1 MPGVC
6 PRCSKNVYFAEEKQ
20 ALGKSWHKLCFVCG
34 KLYIFYTV
42 IQPTFEKIEAAGCI
56 GIIRVLKVLRYVHW
70 RKNFEIELCT
80 WLFWCLVLVVKS
92 WYVKWWVTLMDNSI
106 PEWQCMFKLS
116 YLTSE
121 LMIPSNK
128 LRKVIIKIGVGVI
141 HKWPHQLRGR
151 GICQKVTL
159 LQWGR
164 RGQKSQKMGDII
176 YGRPLRN
183 KGKGF
188 HDCESV

>member
-34 KLYIFYTV
+34 KLYILFCNST
-42 IQPTFEKIEAAGCI
+42 TFEKIEAAGCI
-56 GIIRVLKVLRYVHW
+56 SIIRVKLKDKYVHW
-70 RKNFEIELCT
+70 RKKFEIEFCT

-116 YLTSE
+116 YLISE

-128 LRKVIIKIGVGVI
+128 LPK
-141 HKWPHQLRGR
+141 
-151 GICQKVTL
+151 
-159 LQWGR
+159 
-164 RGQKSQKMGDII
+164 KSD
-176 YGRPLRN
+176 
-183 KGKGF
+183 
-188 HDCESV
+188 H